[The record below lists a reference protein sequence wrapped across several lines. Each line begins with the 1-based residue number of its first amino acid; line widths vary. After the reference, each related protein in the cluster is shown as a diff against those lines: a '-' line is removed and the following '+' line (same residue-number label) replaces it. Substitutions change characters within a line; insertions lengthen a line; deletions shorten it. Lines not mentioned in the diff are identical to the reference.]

1 MDSFVD
7 QQSQEPEKT
16 NVEKMR
22 EEILRTLDNVFVHWL
37 DPSRDYRYSQPYEI
51 QHNGRRLVE
60 SRISLL
66 KEFGFSSGGDSG
78 DKMRS
83 AISALKNAVNSALS
97 IDRLDLPD
105 QTVIT
110 LGFPYFVIHSHYGD
124 YGDVSKHAFLKL
136 IPLVETERY
145 LLGGQVTLEMG
156 RPRYNCNTSA
166 EENES
171 LVAEAKDFI
180 DKIVGKNAEYE
191 GTILRFM
198 QLQPEVAAYIV
209 CDHKRVYTQLLST
222 YSEITSSVLSKAS
235 ELESLRSAM
244 LALEQYGVKSYEELS
259 TLLQYVPH
267 ENRAHLWPIRHLT
280 FQELKRKIEDETQ
293 LLFAEDKNRYQL
305 HRFIEFFAFQTMHG
319 RSTSLV
325 RWDIQRQIDS
335 GDYTIFPIAGEIYGL
350 INYEG
355 DMIEI
360 DLGSGSQASHSRDLD
375 EAALDFR
382 DHEDYES
389 KIAKGRTFDVDA
401 VLASHIVNSL
411 KRQFPFLTI
420 ENEFYESGSYHE
432 KFRDFKIKIHKNQ
445 LDEEGFIRNPES
457 PQAFWEE
464 IATAIRKIIEEKLSD
479 TLTV

>member
-16 NVEKMR
+16 DVKKMR
-22 EEILRTLDNVFVHWL
+22 EEILSTLDNVFVHWL
-37 DPSRDYRYSQPYEI
+37 DPSRDYRYTQPYEI
-51 QHNGRRLVE
+51 QHDRRRLLE

-66 KEFGFSSGGDSG
+66 KEFGFSSEGDSG

-83 AISALKNAVNSALS
+83 AISALKKAVDSAQS
-97 IDRLDLPD
+97 IDRSDSPDL
-105 QTVIT
+105 TFIT
-110 LGFPYFVIHSHYGD
+110 LGFPYYVIDSHYGGN
-124 YGDVSKHAFLKL
+124 GDVSKHAFLKL

-156 RPRYNCNTSA
+156 RPRYNCNKSA
-166 EENES
+166 EENEGH
-171 LVAEAKDFI
+171 VAEAEDFI

-191 GTILRFM
+191 GAILRFM
-198 QLQPEVAAYIV
+198 QLKPEVAAYIV

-244 LALEQYGVKSYEELS
+244 LTLEQYGVKSYEELS

-335 GDYTIFPIAGEIYGL
+335 GDYTIFPIAGEIYG
-350 INYEG
+350 IIDYQG
-355 DMIEI
+355 DTIEI
-360 DLGSGSQASHSRDLD
+360 DLGSGSRASHSRDLD
-375 EAALDFR
+375 QAALDFR
-382 DHEDYES
+382 DKEDYIS
-389 KIAKGRTFDVDA
+389 KIAKGRSFDVDA

-411 KRQFPFLTI
+411 KKQFPFLI
-420 ENEFYESGSYHE
+420 VENEFYEGGSYHE
-432 KFRDFKIKIHKNQ
+432 RFRDFKIKIYKNQ
-445 LDEEGFIRNPES
+445 LDEAGFSRNPDA
-457 PQAFWEE
+457 PQAIWEE
-464 IATAIRKIIEEKLSD
+464 IATAIRKIIEEKLSEH
-479 TLTV
+479 